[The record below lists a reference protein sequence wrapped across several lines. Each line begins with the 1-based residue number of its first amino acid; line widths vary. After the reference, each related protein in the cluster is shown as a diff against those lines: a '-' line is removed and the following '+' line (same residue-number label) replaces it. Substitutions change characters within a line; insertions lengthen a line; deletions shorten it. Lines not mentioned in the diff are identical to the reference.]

1 MISWIVTSVSACNY
15 TVPSFVWDRLLFS
28 NPDSRQREKVRGV
41 FSSPDSNI
49 EFEHHTGKLKYRD
62 FLKLLA
68 CYIFNMK

>member
-1 MISWIVTSVSACNY
+1 MVHDYV
-15 TVPSFVWDRLLFS
+15 VPTFVWDRLLFS

-68 CYIFNMK
+68 CYICIQYEIRMFIPDS